1 MTSSLNYITKK
12 SEIQAEN
19 CVCISENFFII
30 QLLKLV
36 IRDKSPPLLPS
47 SYATVINNNNN

>member
-1 MTSSLNYITKK
+1 MTSSLDYITKK

-30 QLLKLV
+30 QLLTMV
-36 IRDKSPPLLPS
+36 VRDKSPPLLPS
-47 SYATVINNNNN
+47 SYATVINKNNN